1 MLNVQRYSKCF
12 CYMLFITYTYY
23 IYILLFFR
31 ERHDVLCMTT
41 IHIIMYHIIVYFL
54 YIKSY
59 TRNNLM
65 IIFLAL
71 NEVLAIA
78 IMSSLLYS
86 LNHLIFSHVHF
97 PTCSDLHFLSCRFLC
112 HLLILN
118 KYRLLKNV
126 SKLARWFANDVCAH
140 ILRKIGYFCE
150 CICFRGM
157 Q

>member
-1 MLNVQRYSKCF
+1 MYRDVFNV
-12 CYMLFITYTYY
+12 LHVVYY
-23 IYILLFFR
+23 LYLLLYILLFFR
-31 ERHDVLCMTT
+31 ERKPRFMYD
-41 IHIIMYHIIVYFL
+41 IIMYHIIIYFL

-59 TRNNLM
+59 TRDNLM
-65 IIFLAL
+65 IIFLVF
-71 NEVLAIA
+71 NDVLAIA

-118 KYRLLKNV
+118 KYRLLKKV
-126 SKLARWFANDVCAH
+126 SKLARWLSFANDVCAH
-140 ILRKIGYFCE
+140 ILREIGYFCDK